1 MREVMNNIYMCK
13 ELSVANLALLDL
25 LEEQLLPLVLA
36 GGVLESGQLHQL
48 PVARDVEARRAL
60 PPLLRR

>member
-1 MREVMNNIYMCK
+1 MNHIFQSAK
-13 ELSVANLALLDL
+13 KTSVANLALLDL

-36 GGVLESGQLHQL
+36 GGVLQGGQLDQL
-48 PVARDVEARRAL
+48 AVARDVETRRAL